1 MSDIDDPFKPSDAT
15 VLRPRPG
22 GGRRPPGGPPGNVPA
37 PGFPDAPPQG
47 PRAGGYAEPVTS
59 SAQEWLGIGLS
70 PLVRAASPLLLLA
83 GQLRSTLSVPDVG
96 GLRHHALEEIRRFE
110 ERARTAG
117 TASQVVLAAR
127 YVLCAGLDEAVL
139 STPWGAQSE
148 WAQQT
153 LLVALHREAWGGE
166 KFFEMLDRISADPE
180 RHIDLMELQY
190 LCLAFGFAGKYQVVD
205 RGHARLAEVQH
216 ELYRKIRAHRGTPQT
231 ELSLRWRGLQDRRN
245 PLIRYVPWWVVGA
258 GALAVLAVTFVVY
271 YARLGNAAAPVHAE
285 LAKVG
290 LEDFTTPRPA
300 VSIPGPTLK
309 QLLAKEEAA
318 EAMSVEEAGALTTIT
333 LLAADLFASG
343 SATLNPRHTETLQRV
358 TAALNQV
365 PGRVLVLGHTDD
377 QALRS
382 LRYRDNFELSRE
394 RAVSVVGVL
403 KQTIDN
409 AARLEWNGKG
419 SSEPR
424 YRPESDPE
432 NRARNRRVEIVHVR
446 GT

>member
-22 GGRRPPGGPPGNVPA
+22 GGRRPGAGPSPQSGFAESPA
-37 PGFPDAPPQG
+37 TAFGARPAN
-47 PRAGGYAEPVTS
+47 YAEPVAS
-59 SAQEWLGIGLS
+59 AAQEWLGIGLS

-83 GQLRSTLSVPDVG
+83 GQLRGTLSVPDVS
-96 GLRHHALEEIRRFE
+96 GLRRHALEEIRRFE
-110 ERARTAG
+110 DRARAAG
-117 TASQVVLAAR
+117 IQSEVVLAAR
-127 YVLCAGLDEAVL
+127 YALCAGLDEAVL

-166 KFFEMLDRISADPE
+166 KFFEMLDRISGDPA

-205 RGHARLAEVQH
+205 RGQARLAEVQH
-216 ELYRKIRAHRGTPQT
+216 DLYRRIREHRGATQP

-258 GALAVLAVTFVVY
+258 AALAVLGISFVVY
-271 YARLGNAAAPVHAE
+271 YARLGSAAAPVHAE
-285 LAKVG
+285 LARVG

-300 VSIPGPTLK
+300 VALPGPTLK
-309 QLLAKEEAA
+309 QLLAPDEASGA
-318 EAMSVEEAGALTTIT
+318 IAVEEEGGLTRIT
-333 LLAADLFASG
+333 LVARDLFASG
-343 SATLNPRHTETLQRV
+343 SATLNTGYVETLRHV
-358 TAALNQV
+358 AAAINQV

-377 QALRS
+377 QPLRS

-394 RAVSVVGVL
+394 RALSVVRIVEPAL
-403 KQTIDN
+403 SDP
-409 AARLEWNGKG
+409 ARLEWNGAG

-424 YRPESDPE
+424 FRPESDPE